1 MLKNTHKMAVMVFQQ
16 LSKLI
21 RLRVIKISH
30 TLKKMTAITA
40 LVMVMILAGNS
51 VSAQLNSS
59 LVPLSKV
66 EIPKPDNIQKF
77 IKDKTAAIA
86 LGKTLFW
93 DMQIGSDGVQSC
105 ASCHFHAGADSRS
118 KNQINPGSGNTFDIA
133 SAPNYQLKPSDYPF
147 HKLEDPNNRSSQVVS
162 DVNDVASSQGVFR
175 ARFIDVQ
182 PGSDKDKTTPVG
194 DEVFNVNN
202 VNVRRVT
209 PRNTPTVINSVFN
222 FRNFWDGRAQNIFNG
237 VNPSGLRD
245 PDAFVLQA
253 RNRRRLRDVKVKI
266 NNSSLAS
273 QAVGPPLNSFE
284 LSAEIEPV
292 IAPSTVELSESE
304 NQIEV
309 RDSEG
314 RTLNRGSATEGV
326 EVPAEN
332 QLDRNRRQRRPRR
345 SREKRIPR
353 RPRPQFRRF
362 GRKLGKKMLAVT
374 PLNKQIVARDD
385 SVLGRFSKF
394 PKPGLNQ
401 SYEQMIQQ
409 AFQREW
415 WDSNIIIRVNPETGR
430 RSFRRKRRRQ
440 DLSTNEFTL
449 AEYNFALFLGLA
461 IQEYESTLI
470 SDQTPFDRFLAN
482 EKNALTPE
490 QQKGWEI
497 FQNKGLCINCHV
509 GSELT
514 SASVS
519 NVTRQ
524 QRILRPPAPAPNPP
538 VGDTGFINIGVRPV
552 AEDLGVGGKD
562 EFDNPLSEARLALRG
577 TFKRLLGEK
586 PPIIPRNEQDIAADG
601 AFKTP
606 GLRNVELTA
615 PYFHNGGQLDLEQVI
630 EFYNR
635 GGDFGRNIPPLNLS
649 TEEKRSLVAFLKTLT
664 DERVRNQ
671 KAPFDHPQLFVPNGH
686 PNNEK
691 TVVVD
696 PNVQTNDGTKQGKDN
711 LLEIPA
717 VGRGGSKP
725 LPNFLDAQS

>member
-1 MLKNTHKMAVMVFQQ
+1 MFKNTQLIAVTLVQQ
-16 LSKLI
+16 LNRI
-21 RLRVIKISH
+21 FRLRAIPLSRS
-30 TLKKMTAITA
+30 LKKMTAITS

-66 EIPKPDNIQKF
+66 QIPKPDNIEKF

-93 DMQIGSDGVQSC
+93 DMQVGSDGTQSC

-133 SAPNYQLKPSDYPF
+133 SAPNYQLKPSDFPF
-147 HKLEDPNNRSSQVVS
+147 HKLEDPNNRSSRVIS
-162 DVNDVASSQGVFR
+162 DVNDVASSQGVSR

-182 PGSDKDKTTPVG
+182 PGTDRDLTTPLR

-209 PRNTPTVINSVFN
+209 PRNTPTIINSVFN

-237 VNPSGLRD
+237 VSPFGLRD
-245 PDAFVLQA
+245 PDAFVLEA
-253 RNRRRLRDVKVKI
+253 RNKRRLRDVKVSI

-292 IAPSTVELSESE
+292 ISPSTVELSDSES
-304 NQIEV
+304 QIEI
-309 RDSEG
+309 RDPQG
-314 RTLNRGSATEGV
+314 QTINRGSAAEGV
-326 EVPAEN
+326 EVPPES

-345 SREKRIPR
+345 SREERTPQRPR
-353 RPRPQFRRF
+353 RQFRRF

-385 SVLGRFSKF
+385 SVLGSLSKF
-394 PKPGLNQ
+394 PQAGLNK
-401 SYEQMIQQ
+401 SYEEMIQQ

-415 WDSNIIIRVNPETGR
+415 WDSNIIIRVDPETGR
-430 RSFRRKRRRQ
+430 RSFRRKRPRQ
-440 DLSTNEFTL
+440 SLSTNDFTL
-449 AEYNFALFLGLA
+449 AEYNFALFFGLA
-461 IQEYESTLI
+461 VQEYESTLI
-470 SDQTPFDRFLAN
+470 SDQTPFDRFLAGD
-482 EKNALTPE
+482 KNALTPE
-490 QQKGWEI
+490 QRKGWEV
-497 FQNKGLCINCHV
+497 FQNKGLCINCHI

-524 QRILRPPAPAPNPP
+524 QRIARTPAPNNP
-538 VGDTGFINIGVRPV
+538 VGDTGFINIGVRAV
-552 AEDLGVGGKD
+552 AEDLGLGGKD
-562 EFDNPLSEARLALRG
+562 QFDNPLSEARLALKG

-586 PPIIPRNEQDIAADG
+586 PPIVPNNEQDITADG
-601 AFKTP
+601 AFKTS

-615 PYFHNGGQLDLEQVI
+615 PYFHNGGELTLEQVV

-635 GGDFGRNIPPLNLS
+635 GGDFGRLPPLGL
-649 TEEKRSLVAFLKTLT
+649 TDEEKQSLVSFMKGLT

-686 PNNEK
+686 PNDEK
-691 TVVVD
+691 TVVAD
-696 PNVQTNDGTKQGKDN
+696 PNVQSSDGTKQGKDD

-725 LPNFLDAQS
+725 LPNFLDR